1 MTHQS
6 LKKHFVLKKM
16 DHVNVK
22 SETILSLVSKLMKA
36 KWITCS
42 VSHKILLSQVLQNAV
57 MVYLVTQRLDLV
69 NHAGAKD
76 GSQAVQL
83 VPQVQFKHSHPMI

>member
-6 LKKHFVLKKM
+6 LKKLFVLLKM

-42 VSHKILLSQVLQNAV
+42 VSHKILLSQVLQIAV
-57 MVYLVTQRLDLV
+57 IVYSVTQRLGLE

-76 GSQAVQL
+76 GSQTVQS
-83 VPQVQFKHSHPMI
+83 VPQVQLKHSHPMI